1 MDVLNLWL
9 LDISNWIWTYLLI
22 GLCTLSGIYCTLR
35 LRFVQ
40 FRTLPHAW
48 QLLRGKYDE
57 GCSDN
62 DISTLQA
69 LATTLAS
76 TTGIGNI
83 AGVAVAIS
91 LGGPGAVFWMWMM
104 ALLGMSLKFTEATL
118 GSLYRRPEQG
128 VSNGALVGG
137 PMYYLAEGLGPKWRP
152 VATLYAFLGTIA
164 FLGAWNMFQA
174 NQASAIIQDQF
185 AVPTWVTS
193 TVLAFFSGL
202 VLIGGIHRIGQVA
215 SKIVPTMCLIYL
227 GGVVVILGMNLE
239 AIPSAFGLIF
249 THAFN
254 TDSAVGG
261 AMGTAVLMGIRRAMF
276 SNEAGVGS
284 AAIAFAAAHSKYPIR
299 QGVVAS
305 LGPFIDTVVVCTATA
320 LVIMIS
326 GFFGAES
333 YQPANKQVLSFESGN
348 AQYADGWVTSK
359 NFPVEDKHSLQT
371 LVAGKQVLRHDSFG
385 EKDTLTI
392 PLTSLLKPTLESTRE
407 STEDAAQAES
417 SPIDGIRFSVYR
429 DRGEIQ
435 AQLINNTG
443 IIETLN
449 TGALGQG
456 RWQSFVVPVSQTIG
470 SDTFLQITSHAP
482 EQAVMIDRVQPVS
495 NAKGIVLSTAA
506 FGHFLGP
513 FGTLFVAFAALLFA
527 YTSIIAGSYYGEVCS
542 QYISG
547 KLLLPY
553 KWLYVA
559 SIFIGGIISLEI
571 VINFSDI
578 FLGLACIPNL
588 IAMMLLSPKVARE
601 EQDYFAAL
609 KSDDK

>member
-1 MDVLNLWL
+1 MEALNLWL
-9 LDISNWIWTYLLI
+9 VEISNWVWTYLLI

-48 QLLRGKYDE
+48 QLLRGKYSE
-57 GCSDN
+57 GSSDN

-91 LGGPGAVFWMWMM
+91 LGGPGAIFWMWMM
-104 ALLGMSLKFTEATL
+104 AILGMSLKFIEATL

-152 VATLYAFLGTIA
+152 VAMVYAFLGAIA

-174 NQASAIIQDQF
+174 NQASAIIFDQF
-185 AVPTWVTS
+185 AVPPWVTS
-193 TVLAFFSGL
+193 SALAFFSGL
-202 VLIGGIHRIGQVA
+202 VLLGGIHRIGQVA
-215 SKIVPTMCLIYL
+215 SKIVPAMCLIYL
-227 GGVVVILGMNLE
+227 SGVSYILLTNIE
-239 AIPSAFGLIF
+239 AVPQAFSLIF

-261 AMGTAVLMGIRRAMF
+261 AMGTAILMGVRRAMF

-284 AAIAFAAAHSKYPIR
+284 TAIAFAAAHSKHPVR

-320 LVIMIS
+320 LVILIS

-333 YQPANKQVLSFESGN
+333 YQPINDKVLSFESPTSNSKLN
-348 AQYADGWVTSK
+348 AEGWQASK
-359 NFPVEDKHSLQT
+359 EFPPMGERSLQN
-371 LVAGKQVLRHDSFG
+371 LVDGEQVLRHPALSD
-385 EKDTLTI
+385 ETAVTL
-392 PLTSLLKPTLESTRE
+392 PLASL
-407 STEDAAQAES
+407 
-417 SPIDGIRFSVYR
+417 
-429 DRGEIQ
+429 
-435 AQLINNTG
+435 LINNQATIENADG
-443 IIETLN
+443 LRFSLYRDSGHFKAELLENGQVIETLS
-449 TGALGQG
+449 TGVLGQG
-456 RWQSFVVPVSQTIG
+456 RWQAFVLATDHTPNANMALRLS
-470 SDTFLQITSHAP
+470 SHASTQ
-482 EQAVMIDRVQPVS
+482 EVLIDRVQWVS
-495 NAKGIVLSTAA
+495 NAKGIVLSTTA
-506 FGHFLGP
+506 FGHFLGS
-513 FGTLFVAFAALLFA
+513 FGSLFVSFAALLFA

-542 QYISG
+542 QYMNG

-553 KWLYVA
+553 KWLYIA
-559 SIFIGGIISLEI
+559 SIFIGGIVSLDI

-588 IAMMLLSPKVARE
+588 IAMMILTPKVARE
-601 EQDYFAAL
+601 ERRYFSEL
-609 KSDDK
+609 KSGNE